1 MPEEFTGLPNME
13 GSASS
18 TFAPKNDP
26 ASKTTQLQ
34 KAREKRAKIDKKNKQ
49 AQEIYAKALSDI
61 DSFTG
66 TPNMEGSASNTW
78 ADKEKQYKAEED
90 KAKAEAMPDSFSGI
104 TPFQDTRDIG
114 KVNANPAS
122 KTSKEETGNIVR
134 VKPKEYGSVTAN
146 DPKFK
151 EVYGDVDKAR
161 QQTNA
166 QTTQLQRAESENSKF
181 VNSNNKPANAT
192 GNLVENS
199 NKGVANAKPGDWI
212 ISSKGPV
219 VLTAEHIN
227 WAQKKLGIGKY
238 AKVSKA
244 QQAVQSKPTAQPEA
258 QPAPQPNNR
267 GFNNWLQSEQR
278 LFQDI
283 VGQIRSGANMDDAS
297 AQKLAIDL
305 LKRMYAQG
313 SGASVSSLRS
323 LQNTVPGLSD
333 ISGDMRSDGSVARSI
348 RRAWRQGANGM
359 YSPN

>member
-34 KAREKRAKIDKKNKQ
+34 KARARRAKVDEKNKQ
-49 AQEIYAKALSDI
+49 AQEIYTKALSDI
-61 DSFTG
+61 DSFAG
-66 TPNMEGSASNTW
+66 TPNMEGSASSTW

-90 KAKAEAMPDSFSGI
+90 KAKAEVMPDSFSGI

-114 KVNANPAS
+114 KVNTAPAS

-134 VKPKEYGSVTAN
+134 VKPKEYTGITAN

-151 EVYGDVDKAR
+151 EMYGDVDKAR

-181 VNSNNKPANAT
+181 VNKNNKPANAT

-238 AKVSKA
+238 AKTSKP
-244 QQAVQSKPTAQPEA
+244 QRLQAVHSSPEA
-258 QPAPQPNNR
+258 QPTSQPNNR

-323 LQNTVPGLSD
+323 LQSTVPGLSD

>member
-26 ASKTTQLQ
+26 ASK
-34 KAREKRAKIDKKNKQ
+34 IDEKNKL
-49 AQEIYAKALSDI
+49 AQEIHAKALSDI
-61 DSFTG
+61 DSFAG

-114 KVNANPAS
+114 KVNVAPAS
-122 KTSKEETGNIVR
+122 KTSGI
-134 VKPKEYGSVTAN
+134 TAN

-151 EVYGDVDKAR
+151 EVYGDVDKDR

-166 QTTQLQRAESENSKF
+166 QTTPLQRAESENSKF
-181 VNSNNKPANAT
+181 VNKNNKPANAT

-199 NKGVANAKPGDWI
+199 NRGVANAKPGDWI
-212 ISSKGPV
+212 ISSKGSV

-227 WAQKKLGIGKY
+227 WAQKKLGVGKY

-244 QQAVQSKPTAQPEA
+244 QQAVQPKPTAQPEA
-258 QPAPQPNNR
+258 QPAPQPNNS

-323 LQNTVPGLSD
+323 LQSTVPGLSD

>member
-34 KAREKRAKIDKKNKQ
+34 KAREKRAKIDKKNKE
-49 AQEIYAKALSDI
+49 AQEIYTKALSDI

-114 KVNANPAS
+114 KVNANS
-122 KTSKEETGNIVR
+122 VSKEETGNIVR

-151 EVYGDVDKAR
+151 EAYGDVDKAR
-161 QQTNA
+161 EQTKA
-166 QTTQLQRAESENSKF
+166 QTTPLQRAESENSKF
-181 VNSNNKPANAT
+181 VNNNNKPANAT

-199 NKGVANAKPGDWI
+199 NRGVANAKPGDWI

-219 VLTAEHIN
+219 VLTASHID
-227 WAQKKLGIGKY
+227 WAQKKLGVGKY
-238 AKVSKA
+238 AKVSKP
-244 QQAVQSKPTAQPEA
+244 QQTLQPVHSKSEA
-258 QPAPQPNNR
+258 QPVQSPNNR

-305 LKRMYAQG
+305 MKRMYAQG

-323 LQNTVPGLSD
+323 LQGTVPGLSD

>member
-26 ASKTTQLQ
+26 ASKTIQQQ
-34 KAREKRAKIDKKNKQ
+34 KARERRAKIDKKNKE
-49 AQEIYAKALSDI
+49 AQEIYTKALSDI

-90 KAKAEAMPDSFSGI
+90 KAKADAMPDSFSGI

-114 KVNANPAS
+114 KVNTSPAP
-122 KTSKEETGNIVR
+122 KKYTSI
-134 VKPKEYGSVTAN
+134 TAN

-151 EVYGDVDKAR
+151 EAYGDVDKAR
-161 QQTNA
+161 EQTKA
-166 QTTQLQRAESENSKF
+166 QTTPLQRAESENSKF
-181 VNSNNKPANAT
+181 VNKNNKPANAT

-199 NKGVANAKPGDWI
+199 NRGVANAKPGDWI

-219 VLTAEHIN
+219 VLTASHID

-238 AKVSKA
+238 AKVNKPQQTLQPVHSK
-244 QQAVQSKPTAQPEA
+244 PEA
-258 QPAPQPNNR
+258 QPVQLPNNK

-348 RRAWRQGANGM
+348 RRAWKQGANGM